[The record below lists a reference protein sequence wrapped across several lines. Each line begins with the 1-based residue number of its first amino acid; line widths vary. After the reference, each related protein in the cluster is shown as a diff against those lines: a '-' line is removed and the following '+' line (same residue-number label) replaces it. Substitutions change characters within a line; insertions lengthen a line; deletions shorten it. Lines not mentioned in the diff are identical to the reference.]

1 MSNPSE
7 LELFKEVFELSEEFP
22 SGLKWKITVT
32 NRAKA
37 GNMAG
42 SLKNHGYWSVG
53 YKGKSYPVHRIVCAL
68 ATNKDCTD
76 LTVDHI
82 DRNRGNNC
90 PENLRWATK
99 SEQGKNRERWGWK
112 YCTSNN

>member
-1 MSNPSE
+1 MTTLSE
-7 LELFKEVFELSEEFP
+7 LALFKEVFEISKEVP

-32 NRAKA
+32 NRAKV

-42 SLKNHGYWSVG
+42 CLTNHGYWRVT

-68 ATNKDCTD
+68 HTNNDYMG

-82 DRNRGNNC
+82 DRNRRNNC

-112 YCTSNN
+112 YCKK